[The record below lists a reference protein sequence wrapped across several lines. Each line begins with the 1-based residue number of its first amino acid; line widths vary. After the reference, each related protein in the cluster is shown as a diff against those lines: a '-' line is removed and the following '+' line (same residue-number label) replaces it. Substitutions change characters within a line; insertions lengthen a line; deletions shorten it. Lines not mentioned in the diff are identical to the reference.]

1 METIELGRFTLKY
14 YLGVYL
20 STDDEKYFKSV
31 CREKV
36 GRQGWSCLVKGTSM
50 SINEYLNSK

>member
-1 METIELGRFTLKY
+1 METIELGRYTLKY

-20 STDDEKYFKSV
+20 STDDERYFKSV

-36 GRQGWSCLVKGTSM
+36 GRQGWTVEVNSVPM
-50 SINEYLNSK
+50 SINLYLGE

>member
-1 METIELGRFTLKY
+1 METIKLGKYTLKY

-20 STDDEKYFKSV
+20 STDDERYFRSV

-36 GRQGWSCLVKGTSM
+36 GRQGWSCIVNGAPM
-50 SINEYLNSK
+50 SVQFYLGE

>member
-1 METIELGRFTLKY
+1 METIELGKYTLKY

-20 STDDEKYFKSV
+20 STDDERYFKSV

-36 GRQGWSCLVKGTSM
+36 GRQGWTVEINSVPM
-50 SINEYLNSK
+50 SINLYLGE